1 MLYNMKELLT
11 IAKENKFAVP
21 AFNIG
26 SLEIL
31 RAVMEVAEETNSPVI
46 LEIHP
51 LEIEYLTDPFVL
63 TVKEYAHKSKVPV
76 VIHMDHG
83 SNIYDV
89 MRSIK
94 NGYTS
99 VMIDA
104 SNLPYEENVA
114 LTKQVVELAHKVNV
128 SVEAEIGTI
137 GAMNYETEG
146 VDNVLYTDPE
156 QAKDFVKRTGID
168 CLAVAIGT
176 AHGLY
181 PKNFTP
187 KLNLEL
193 LKILNK
199 EVNIPLVLHG
209 GSGNPDEKV
218 TASVSLGVSKVNI
231 SSDVKS
237 VFFKKCHELLNE
249 NPNQYEPCD
258 LFPKCIDEAKKV
270 IYHKLNVLNTIGKAN
285 LYK

>member
-209 GSGNPDEKV
+209 GSGNQDEEV